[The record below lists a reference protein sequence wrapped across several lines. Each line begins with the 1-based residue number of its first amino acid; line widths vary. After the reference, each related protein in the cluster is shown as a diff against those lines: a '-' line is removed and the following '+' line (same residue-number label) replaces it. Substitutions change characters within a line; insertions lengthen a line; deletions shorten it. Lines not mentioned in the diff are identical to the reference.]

1 MGGKRVIIKAVKTL
15 LYLDSEKLIL
25 KLMLATLMFI
35 ARLFT
40 ITKRWKQPKCSLL
53 LWSYW
58 SQHLGRECR
67 LRGKGDA

>member
-35 ARLFT
+35 ATLFT
-40 ITKRWKQPKCSLL
+40 ITERWKQPRVGKPAD
-53 LWSYW
+53 
-58 SQHLGRECR
+58 GRFLSEMPQLCPR
-67 LRGKGDA
+67 QS